1 MLTRR
6 SYIIVNELQIQVC
19 SLNHNICFTRY
30 TCEEKKKNYME
41 ENENCKEKDEDKKVI
56 KKY

>member
-30 TCEEKKKNYME
+30 TCEEKKNYME